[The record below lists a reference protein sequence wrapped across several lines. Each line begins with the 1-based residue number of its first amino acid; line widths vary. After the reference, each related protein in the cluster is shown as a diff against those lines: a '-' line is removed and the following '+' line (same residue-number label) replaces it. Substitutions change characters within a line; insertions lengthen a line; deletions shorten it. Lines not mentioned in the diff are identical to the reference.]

1 MVFKKQNLFK
11 IKMNKLSLLS
21 LNIVVVQPNHSI
33 NKINYLELRYFQ
45 THRQFLRI
53 VFNIRIFM
61 VIKKIEANHKY
72 FLVFTFIGNSYS

>member
-1 MVFKKQNLFK
+1 MVFKKQDLLK

-33 NKINYLELRYFQ
+33 SKINYLELGYFQ

-53 VFNIRIFM
+53 LFSIRIFI
-61 VIKKIEANHKY
+61 VIKKIEANHKI
-72 FLVFTFIGNSYS
+72 FWFSPSLATAS